1 MNNSNKEHLL
11 PHKICSGTV
20 RILFIFQL
28 LFRPLHPPV
37 GGCNFL
43 TVGLYTVGKKFQKC
57 KEHQWG
63 SITISVTLQNARDDF
78 LTRTSPSAI
87 RQTRTALQ
95 LVTIACLCQLFSLKK
110 NLINY
115 LFLAMLGPH
124 CFAGALSSCGEHG
137 LLTVG
142 ASSVAEQGV

>member
-1 MNNSNKEHLL
+1 MNDSNKQHLL
-11 PHKICSGTV
+11 PHKIFSGTV
-20 RILFIFQL
+20 RMLFIFQL

-43 TVGLYTVGKKFQKC
+43 TVGLYTVGKKFQKR

-87 RQTRTALQ
+87 RQARTALQ

-110 NLINY
+110 KINY
-115 LFLAMLGPH
+115 LFIFG
-124 CFAGALSSCGEHG
+124 CVGSS
-137 LLTVG
+137 LLC
-142 ASSVAEQGV
+142 QGSF